1 MADQEVV
8 VGDLLVSVLDTGT
21 DRDREQEVVVEFT
34 SLKTTDPT
42 PVRETWKIT
51 VPSGIVEGIL
61 SLMRQYDY
69 SLSEDQEFKDLF
81 AENPFEVR
89 VQKRTP

>member
-8 VGDLLVSVLDTGT
+8 VGDLVVKVLDVGT
-21 DRDREQEVVVEFT
+21 DRTREQEVVVEFT
-34 SLKTTDPT
+34 SIKTTDPT
-42 PVRETWKIT
+42 PARETWKVT
-51 VPSGIVEGIL
+51 VPGGLVEAIL

-81 AENPFEVR
+81 AENPFAVR
-89 VQKRTP
+89 VQRTP